1 MDEADLS
8 RMNDIELQKEYGR
21 MKARLSKDGGRD
33 PEGYR
38 RLEAVSEEM
47 DRRRRAVREEYFRD
61 LREETGPLS
70 PLGMEC
76 YVCGRTVEQFN
87 DFVRRNAEA
96 DFDLKSSTECR

>member
-70 PLGMEC
+70 PWAWSAT
-76 YVCGRTVEQFN
+76 Y
-87 DFVRRNAEA
+87 AA
-96 DFDLKSSTECR
+96 APWSSSTTS

>member
-61 LREETGPLS
+61 LAPALQNIPEADIE
-70 PLGMEC
+70 
-76 YVCGRTVEQFN
+76 VAVRTIEAFYKVMYE
-87 DFVRRNAEA
+87 RRNLIAQQ
-96 DFDLKSSTECR
+96 